1 MRARRP
7 EKVWPRVWAALVWRC
22 RVAVGFH
29 KRPGCAPE
37 LGRGDLVCAARRRQT
52 RTCSPPPSLHH
63 ARRWRTPLPRPHA
76 HAISGGVAPHHCS
89 PDRSYRSTARLVA
102 HTSKQRSTGT
112 NTPAANYNPK
122 ALQLDPEGNAHV
134 HTGPIVTGFFGM
146 LRRVYRIEV
155 SR

>member
-7 EKVWPRVWAALVWRC
+7 EKVWSRVWAALVWRC
-22 RVAVGFH
+22 RVAVDSH

-52 RTCSPPPSLHH
+52 RTCSPPPSTHH
-63 ARRWRTPLPRPHA
+63 ARRWRTAHPRTLA
-76 HAISGGVAPHHCS
+76 HAFSCGVAPDHC
-89 PDRSYRSTARLVA
+89 PPHRSYCSAARSVDTMSSAPPVL
-102 HTSKQRSTGT
+102 TL
-112 NTPAANYNPK
+112 PAANYNPK